1 MTTRRMTVS
10 QALIEFLANQWTVDR
25 AADGTEIRERTIPG
39 TFGIFGHGNVAG
51 IGQALKQVNVEQ
63 PDLMPYYQARN
74 EQAMVHQSVG
84 YARIHRRRGTYAA
97 AASVGPGAT
106 NLLTGAALA
115 TTNRLPALLLP
126 SDTFATRVADPVLQ
140 QLEQPHDIGLTVN
153 DAFRPVSKFFDRVQ
167 RPEQLFSIA
176 LAAMRVLTD
185 PAETGAVTIA
195 LPEDVQAEAVDVPEE
210 FLQPREWRIRR
221 PRPERDA
228 FAVALEAIRGAK
240 RPFIVA
246 GGGVLYSDA
255 EQQLRAF
262 VEATGIPVGSS
273 QAGGGVLD
281 WDHPQY
287 LGGVGATGTLAANRL
302 AADADVIIG
311 IGTRY
316 SDFTTSSR
324 TAFQHPG
331 VRFVNIN
338 VASFDAY
345 KHGTQ
350 IPVIADAREALVE
363 LLAALEGGSA
373 AQLGVDAAYAER
385 IAAEKAAWDGLV
397 DEAFAPSGRE
407 LPGQPEIIG
416 AVQRSSAAE
425 DVVVQAAGSLPGDLH
440 KLWRVRDALGY
451 HVEYAYSCMGYE
463 IAGGIGAK
471 RGLTAAGDDRDVIIM
486 VGDGSYLMLNSELVT
501 AVAEGIKVIVIL
513 IQNHGYA
520 SIGHLS
526 ETVGSERFGTWYRE
540 YDDAAKNFQ
549 GERVLPVDLAMNARS
564 YGMDVIEVE
573 PTSDAIS
580 DLERAIAQAKAS
592 DRATFIHINSDPLV
606 YAPDGAGWWDVPVQ
620 QVSTLESTQRA
631 RAAYEEQA
639 AAQKPLLG

>member
-51 IGQALKQVNVEQ
+51 IGQALKQANVEQ

-84 YARIHRRRGTYAA
+84 YARMHRRRSTYAS

-195 LPEDVQAEAVDVPEE
+195 LPEDVQVEAVDVPEE

-228 FAVALEAIRGAK
+228 FALALEAIRTAQ

-302 AADADVIIG
+302 AAEADVIIG

-324 TAFQHPG
+324 TAFQNPD

-350 IPVIADAREALVE
+350 IPVIADARETLVE
-363 LLAALEGGSA
+363 LLEAVDSGATGG
-373 AQLGVDAAYAER
+373 LRVDSEYAER
-385 IAAEKAAWDGLV
+385 IAAEKAEWDGLV
-397 DEAFAPSGRE
+397 DEAFAPSARE

-416 AVQRSSAAE
+416 AVQRASAPE
-425 DVVVQAAGSLPGDLH
+425 DVIVQAAGSLPGDLH
-440 KLWRVRDALGY
+440 KLWRVRDPLGY

-471 RGLTAAGDDRDVIIM
+471 RGLAAAGDDRDVIIM

-540 YDDAAKNFQ
+540 YDGDAKNFQ
-549 GERVLPVDLAMNARS
+549 GGRVLPVDLAMNARS

-573 PTSDAIS
+573 PTTNAIT
-580 DLERAIAQAKAS
+580 DLEAAIAQAKAS
-592 DRATFIHINSDPLV
+592 DRATFIHINSDPLL
-606 YAPDGAGWWDVPVQ
+606 YAPDGAGWWDVPVP

-631 RAAYEEQA
+631 RAEYEEQV